1 MRIEIEANT
10 QEIEELIVVLNN
22 NPQLANIK
30 KQLITLRD
38 QDNHEQSAEIPA
50 EGDDQFIER
59 SE

>member
-1 MRIEIEANT
+1 MKIELEANT
-10 QEIEELIVVLNN
+10 PELEELIIILNN
-22 NPQLANIK
+22 NPQLENIR
-30 KQLITLRD
+30 KQLITFRY